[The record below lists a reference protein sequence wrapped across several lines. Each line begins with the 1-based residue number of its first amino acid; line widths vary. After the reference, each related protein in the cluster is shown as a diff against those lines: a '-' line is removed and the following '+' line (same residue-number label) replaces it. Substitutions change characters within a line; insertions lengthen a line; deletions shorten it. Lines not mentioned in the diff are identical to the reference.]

1 MEYQKRVNNLALPF
15 MSESEL
21 RGESRPTLLEV
32 MRRYAP
38 TYRQFL
44 GSVGARRNSSG
55 IDWEWEALQV
65 RRVDG
70 GEGVGVVDLDDLR
83 QEMALSLFSQLGSDR
98 AVVRLTALGASRTAM
113 GRMLRKRV
121 DNSITDLDSL
131 IGEGEIVEPDNLPL
145 LDRLRANPCG
155 VLNEVI
161 PKGAIPPELDRGD
174 FRARVVAC
182 LELYLTGR
190 ANLADAMSQVNL
202 RGARRVVRRVIDAL
216 TYQRELPIIQEIKR
230 RVCPSAFAQA
240 VSAPGGR
247 AARRVGRWGILSLYK
262 LGDSW
267 RVGVPRVS
275 IGNPSLDCAGVS
287 DRLPVVRV
295 MGWVT
300 GEVRPKW
307 SVLGE
312 PTVRKP
318 GASFVVSCR
327 LMGHYSRVPVRESVK
342 PVAIDVR
349 RVRPPVVRV
358 DCPRVDNDLDRALSI
373 ARSCCV
379 VSPVLASSV
388 SCPLGAAYMMRLARM
403 SSAAADQWL
412 ESFMGAPRVD
422 RATVVSVSPC
432 SW

>member
-1 MEYQKRVNNLALPF
+1 MEYRKRVNNLALPF

-83 QEMALSLFSQLGSDR
+83 QEMALSLFSQLGTDR
-98 AVVRLTALGASRTAM
+98 AVVRLTALGASRTAL

-131 IGEGEIVEPDNLPL
+131 IGEGEIVESDNLPL
-145 LDRLRANPCG
+145 LDKLRANPRG

-161 PKGAIPPELDRGD
+161 PSEFDSELRGD

-216 TYQRELPIIQEIKR
+216 TYQRELPIIRDIKR
-230 RVCPSAFAQA
+230 RVCPSASAQVVQA
-240 VSAPGGR
+240 SGGW
-247 AARRVGRWGILSLYK
+247 AARRAGRWGILSLYK
-262 LGDSW
+262 LGDTW

-275 IGNPSLDCAGVS
+275 VGNPALDCAGVS
-287 DRLPVVRV
+287 DRAPVVRV

-300 GEVRPKW
+300 GGVKPRWAVASAP
-307 SVLGE
+307 VD
-312 PTVRKP
+312 RKP
-318 GASFVVSCR
+318 GASYSYSCR
-327 LMGHYSRVPVRESVK
+327 LMGHYSRVPVREAPR
-342 PVAIDVR
+342 PVAVDPRRAKPPRWVNAVR
-349 RVRPPVVRV
+349 FVEYDTPS
-358 DCPRVDNDLDRALSI
+358 DRAFDLAMAYSRAHLGNY
-373 ARSCCV
+373 ARECRALQGAVCP
-379 VSPVLASSV
+379 VSASV
-388 SCPLGAAYMMRLARM
+388 
-403 SSAAADQWL
+403 
-412 ESFMGAPRVD
+412 
-422 RATVVSVSPC
+422 
-432 SW
+432 